1 MHARVTAGRVQPGQL
16 AAVSRIVR
24 EELLPR
30 ARVQAGFRGFVELAD
45 EASGSF
51 QLLTLW
57 ETEATMEASEE
68 AGYYRSQLAKLEALL
83 RGQPRRE
90 TFSVALWEMA
100 EGDAGEQ

>member
-1 MHARVTAGRVQPGQL
+1 MHARVTAGRVQPGQV

-30 ARVQAGFRGFVELAD
+30 AGTQPGFRGFVELAD

-57 ETEATMEASEE
+57 ETETAMEAGE
-68 AGYYRSQLAKLEALL
+68 AEGYYRSQLAKLGAVL
-83 RGQPRRE
+83 RGQPTRE
-90 TFSVALWEMA
+90 TFAVVLWELA